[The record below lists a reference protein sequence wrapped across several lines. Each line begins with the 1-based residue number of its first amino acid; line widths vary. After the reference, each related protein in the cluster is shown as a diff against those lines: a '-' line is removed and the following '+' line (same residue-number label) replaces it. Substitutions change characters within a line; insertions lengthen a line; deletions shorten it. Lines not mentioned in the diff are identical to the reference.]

1 MNCLHKQ
8 STFLKLFILCSFLF
22 FTTHTFANN
31 TVIKTWIDTEFQPS
45 TLTKNQQ
52 LNEML
57 WFKKAAFPF
66 IGMEIRVV
74 SERIHTHWYE
84 ASVLAK
90 AFREITGINIIHE
103 ITGEDDVIKKIDTH
117 IKKDIN
123 LYDMYINDSDLIGT
137 HFRSGKVVALSDF
150 MKGVGKEVTLPT
162 LDLKDFMGLSFGTGP
177 DNKLYQLPDQQ
188 FANLYWYRA
197 DWFSRKDFKNKFR
210 KIYGYELNVPVNWSA
225 YEDIAEF
232 FTFHIK
238 EIDGKKVYGHMDY
251 GKKDPS
257 IGWRFSDAWLSM
269 AGVGD
274 MGLPNGLPVDE
285 WGIRVQDCRP
295 VGASVSRGGAA
306 NSPAAV
312 YALSKFDKW
321 LKKYAPP
328 EALKMNF
335 SQAGSV
341 AAQGNIAQQ
350 IFWYT
355 AFTTSMIQKGLPV
368 VNKDG
373 TPKWRMAPSPHG
385 AYWEKGMKLG
395 YQDAGSWTMLKSV
408 PLKRRKAA
416 WLYAQFVVSKTVSL
430 KKTIVGLTPI
440 RISDINSEDMTKLA
454 PKLGGLVEFYR
465 SKARLLWT
473 PTGTNVPNYPLL
485 SPAWWKTVPKVI
497 EEGLSAKE
505 AMDELALYLDN
516 RLFELSKMNSQ
527 KCAPLLNKKRHP
539 RYWLQQKGSPKPK
552 LKNEKPKGITVEY
565 KESLKI
571 YE

>member
-1 MNCLHKQ
+1 M
-8 STFLKLFILCSFLF
+8 
-22 FTTHTFANN
+22 AN
-31 TVIKTWIDTEFQPS
+31 VEAAKKWINNEFKPS
-45 TLTKNQQ
+45 TLTEHEQ
-52 LNEML
+52 LKEME
-57 WFKKAAFPF
+57 WFANAAKPF
-66 IGMEIRVV
+66 KGMEVRVV
-74 SERIHTHWYE
+74 SERIDTHWYE

-90 AFREITGINIIHE
+90 AFREITGIHIVHE

-117 IKKDIN
+117 IKKGIN

-150 MKGVGKEVTLPT
+150 MAGEGKDVTLPS
-162 LDLKDFMGLSFGTGP
+162 LDLEDFMGLNFTTGP
-177 DNKLYQLPDQQ
+177 DKKIYQLPDQQ

-197 DWFSRKDFKNKFR
+197 DWFARPDFKKRF
-210 KIYGYELNVPVNWSA
+210 KKLYGYELNVPVNWSA

-232 FTFHIK
+232 FTIHIK
-238 EIDGKKVYGHMDY
+238 KIDGKRVYGHMDY

-274 MGLPNGLPVDE
+274 KGLPNGIPVDE
-285 WGIRVQDCRP
+285 WGIRVEDCKP
-295 VGASVSRGGAA
+295 VGASVVRGGAA
-306 NSPAAV
+306 NGPAAV
-312 YALSKFDKW
+312 YALTKFDQW

-328 EALKMNF
+328 EAKKMNF

-341 AAQGNIAQQ
+341 PSQGNIAQQ

-355 AFTTSMIQKGLPV
+355 AFTASMTKPGLPV
-368 VNKDG
+368 INPDG

-395 YQDAGSWTMLKSV
+395 YQDAGSWTMLKTV

-430 KKTIVGLTPI
+430 KKTLVGLTPI
-440 RISDINSEDMTKLA
+440 RISDINSVHMTEMA
-454 PKLGGLVEFYR
+454 DKLGGLVEFYR

-473 PTGTNVPNYPLL
+473 PTGTNVPDYPLL
-485 SPAWWKTVPKVI
+485 SPAWWKTVPKVV
-497 EEGLSAKE
+497 EEGLSPQQ
-505 AMDELALYLDN
+505 AMDELANYLDDK
-516 RLFELSKMNSQ
+516 LDSLSKRKGL
-527 KCAPLLNKKRHP
+527 KCVPTLNEP
-539 RYWLQQKGSPKPK
+539 RDPSYWLNRPGSPKPK
-552 LKNEKPKGITVEY
+552 LANEKPGGITVDYE
-565 KESLKI
+565 ESLKI